1 MTGWFEFG
9 VGLLIGALSMAL
21 ALRTRVAAL
30 SERARVLEGDRSEYA
45 RRLEELRQ
53 REDVLRQKLQEE
65 VGARA
70 AAEERASRL
79 SQMEQELAR
88 REEELGAV
96 RERVAALEAQLEHE
110 RRVADDKLALLEDA
124 QAKLADAFHALSAQA
139 LRHNNE
145 AFLQLARESLER
157 FQQAAQADL
166 DSRRKAVE
174 DLVRPLQQEVER
186 VRAYLTEVERQ
197 RVEAYGALSQQLRE
211 LAESQL
217 PRLHQETAN
226 LVKALRQPTAR
237 GRWGELQLRRVV
249 EMAGMQAHC
258 DFVEQATAQ
267 GEDGR
272 LRPDLVVH
280 LPGGRRVVVDAK
292 APVDAYLSAVEAT
305 EEESRRRFLQQ
316 HASQVR
322 THMANLGRKAY
333 FDQFEVTPDFVV
345 MFIPGEAFFSA
356 ALEVDPDLI
365 EFGVGQR
372 VIPASPTILIAL
384 LKAVAYGWRQE
395 AVAEHAHRIAELG
408 KELYKR
414 IGDLAE
420 HWARVGR
427 RLGRLVEAYNGSVA
441 SLESRVLVSA
451 RRFEALGAV
460 PAGEALPELRPV
472 EALPRLLTAPE
483 FSPELDGGG
492 VSVEK

>member
-1 MTGWFEFG
+1 MSGWLELSVG
-9 VGLLIGALSMAL
+9 VLVGAAVVGLV
-21 ALRTRVAAL
+21 LRAKLQVEVATLGERVRL
-30 SERARVLEGDRSEYA
+30 LEADRNEKTQ
-45 RRLEELRQ
+45 RLEEAARREEALR
-53 REDVLRQKLQEE
+53 RSLQDE
-65 VGARA
+65 VDRRA
-70 AAEERASRL
+70 AAE
-79 SQMEQELAR
+79 
-88 REEELGAV
+88 
-96 RERVAALEAQLEHE
+96 AQLEQE
-110 RRVADDKLALLEDA
+110 RRASEEKLVLLQDA
-124 QAKLADAFHALSAQA
+124 ERRLADAFRALSAEA

-145 AFLQLARESLER
+145 AFLHLARESFGR

-356 ALEVDPDLI
+356 ALEVDPELI

-472 EALPRLLTAPE
+472 EALPRPLTAPE
-483 FSPELDGGG
+483 LHKSGSGDG
-492 VSVEK
+492 VSATADPISLMGEADA

>member
-1 MTGWFEFG
+1 
-9 VGLLIGALSMAL
+9 VIIGALVAGL
-21 ALRTRVAAL
+21 AVRTRTAAL
-30 SERARVLEGDRSEYA
+30 NERVRALEADRSEQL
-45 RRLEELRQ
+45 RRLEASMQ
-53 REDVLRQKLQEE
+53 REDDLQQRLQEE
-65 VGARA
+65 SSLRA
-70 AAEERASRL
+70 AAEARAGL
-79 SQMEQELAR
+79 VPGLQAELGR
-88 REEELGAV
+88 REEEL
-96 RERVAALEAQLEHE
+96 AALRGQIAALQAQLDHE
-110 RRVADDKLALLEDA
+110 RRRAEDQLALLEEA
-124 QAKLADAFHALSAQA
+124 RAKLADAFRALSAEA

-166 DSRRKAVE
+166 DARRKAVE
-174 DLVRPLQQEVER
+174 DLVRPLHEQVDR
-186 VRAYLTEVERQ
+186 IRTYLTEVDKQ
-197 RVEAYGALSQQLRE
+197 RAEAYGALSQQLRE
-211 LAESQL
+211 LAESHL

-226 LVKALRQPTAR
+226 LVRALRQPTAR

-267 GEDGR
+267 GEEGR
-272 LRPDLVVH
+272 LRPDLVVY
-280 LPGGRRVVVDAK
+280 LPGGRRLVVDAK
-292 APVDAYLSAVEAT
+292 APVDAYLSAVEAPD
-305 EEESRRRFLQQ
+305 EESRRRFLQQ
-316 HASQVR
+316 HAAQVR
-322 THMANLGRKAY
+322 AHMTNLGKKSY
-333 FDQFEVTPDFVV
+333 FDQFDVTPDFVV

-356 ALEVDPDLI
+356 ALEVDPGLI
-365 EFGVGQR
+365 EFGVSQR

-427 RLGRLVEAYNGSVA
+427 RLGRLVEAYNSSVA
-441 SLESRVLVSA
+441 SLETRVLVSA

-460 PAGEALPELRPV
+460 PGVLRLEEPRPV
-472 EALPRLLTAPE
+472 DLVPRSLTAPE
-483 FSPELDGGG
+483 LQADAGGEG
-492 VSVEK
+492 LPDQSRSRAVGAET